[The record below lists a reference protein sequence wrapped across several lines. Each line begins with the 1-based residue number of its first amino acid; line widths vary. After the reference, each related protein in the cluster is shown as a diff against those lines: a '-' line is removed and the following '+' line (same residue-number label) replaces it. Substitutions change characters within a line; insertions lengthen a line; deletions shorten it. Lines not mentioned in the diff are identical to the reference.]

1 MTFEFDANKS
11 KANKRKHGID
21 FDEAQAMWGDPNRIV
36 FIARFH
42 NEERNGI
49 VARLGGRLWCAIYT
63 HRGENIRIISVR
75 RAREYEK
82 DLYHNS

>member
-1 MTFEFDANKS
+1 MTFEFDDEKS
-11 KANKRKHGID
+11 QANKRKHDID
-21 FDEAQAMWGDPNRIV
+21 FDEAQAMWGDPSRIV
-36 FIARFH
+36 FVARFQ

-49 VARLGGRLWCAIYT
+49 VARLGDRVWCAIYT

>member
-1 MTFEFDANKS
+1 MTFEFDNEKCQT
-11 KANKRKHGID
+11 NMWKHGID
-21 FDEAQAMWGDPNRIV
+21 FDEAQAMWGDPNRVIFV
-36 FIARFH
+36 ARFQ

-49 VARLGGRLWCAIYT
+49 VARLGDRLWCAVYT

>member
-1 MTFEFDANKS
+1 MTFEFDKEKS
-11 KANKRKHGID
+11 HANKRKHGID
-21 FDEAQAMWGDPNRIV
+21 FDEAQSLWGDPRRVV
-36 FIARFH
+36 FVARFQD
-42 NEERNGI
+42 EERSGI
-49 VARLGGRLWCAIYT
+49 VARLGDNLWCGIYT